1 MDNYIDIYTLNDFHG
16 ALFPN
21 RDEPGIARLGCYLLE
36 KRREDPDRTVILS
49 SGDMFQGTAVSNLSR
64 GEVVVAAM
72 NLIGFDAM
80 TIGNHEF
87 DWGVPALR
95 RFCDGDEGNG
105 EASFPFLAANIRLKA
120 SGELVPWARPYMVI
134 AKENARVGVI
144 GVIGEDLINDILGS
158 LISDYEF
165 TDMLAAIAEYSKV
178 LREKEGCGIVI
189 VAAHA
194 DTMAINERI
203 AAAGAD
209 AIVNGHTHNY
219 YAGEFVFDGAV
230 IPYIQSGNNGK
241 YLGHIRLYLDAEGR
255 NIINVD
261 CENIP
266 AALACRKESEEINA
280 ILSGYRDLIE
290 VSGKKISTAGA
301 DIDRSCAA
309 VWTADVLRKHANA
322 ALGMI
327 NSGGI
332 REAAFPIMKDE
343 AVDYGRIFRM
353 MPFENKVVTVEMR
366 GKELLALIARPAGGK
381 LVFSSNF
388 DAVNGVLDGKKIA
401 AAARYR
407 VATVDFVLE
416 SPAYQIGG
424 ERAAVYEEVLLRDL
438 LLDAIKASAL
448 QNDGIWQITKD
459 KG

>member
-194 DTMAINERI
+194 DTMAMNERI

-219 YAGEFVFDGAV
+219 YAGSSF
-230 IPYIQSGNNGK
+230 
-241 YLGHIRLYLDAEGR
+241 
-255 NIINVD
+255 
-261 CENIP
+261 
-266 AALACRKESEEINA
+266 
-280 ILSGYRDLIE
+280 
-290 VSGKKISTAGA
+290 STA
-301 DIDRSCAA
+301 RSFPTSNPETTENTSGTFAFTLMRKDGTSSTS
-309 VWTADVLRKHANA
+309 TAKTFLPPWHAERKAKK
-322 ALGMI
+322 
-327 NSGGI
+327 STRFFPGI
-332 REAAFPIMKDE
+332 
-343 AVDYGRIFRM
+343 
-353 MPFENKVVTVEMR
+353 
-366 GKELLALIARPAGGK
+366 
-381 LVFSSNF
+381 
-388 DAVNGVLDGKKIA
+388 
-401 AAARYR
+401 
-407 VATVDFVLE
+407 
-416 SPAYQIGG
+416 
-424 ERAAVYEEVLLRDL
+424 
-438 LLDAIKASAL
+438 
-448 QNDGIWQITKD
+448 GI
-459 KG
+459 